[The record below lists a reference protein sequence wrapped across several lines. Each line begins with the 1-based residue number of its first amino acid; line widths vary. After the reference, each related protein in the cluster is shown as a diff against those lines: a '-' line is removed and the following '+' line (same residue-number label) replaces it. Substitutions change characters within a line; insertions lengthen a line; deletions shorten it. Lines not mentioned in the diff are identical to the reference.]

1 MSSKPTPGPYKVF
14 DPNREGRSYRPI
26 VVGRGDEHHW
36 DEAFYIGNAA
46 RDINV
51 IPLASLIADARNTLH
66 ETGLT
71 PQQLREQRDEL
82 LAALKALVADT
93 EDYERVNNLAP
104 APGKLHC
111 WRSMQIARAAIASV
125 EAAS

>member
-71 PQQLREQRDEL
+71 PQQIREQRDEL
-82 LAALKALVADT
+82 LAVLKALAKEHHDI
-93 EDYERVNNLAP
+93 LASGDCGCTDP
-104 APGKLHC
+104 AKCDELIAANATIAKVEG
-111 WRSMQIARAAIASV
+111 RS
-125 EAAS
+125 